1 MSSTIED
8 KQNQIIEEF
17 SVFDDWMDKYAYLI
31 ELGRGLDDLDEAHK
45 IDNNLING
53 CQSRVWLSAE
63 YIDGKIFLAA
73 DSDAILTKGLVAMI
87 VKVYSNE
94 TPTAILGA
102 EPTFIKEIGLE
113 ENLSP
118 TRSNGL
124 TAMLKQIKFYAMAYK
139 AKYES

>member
-1 MSSTIED
+1 
-8 KQNQIIEEF
+8 
-17 SVFDDWMDKYAYLI
+17 
-31 ELGRGLDDLDEAHK
+31 
-45 IDNNLING
+45 
-53 CQSRVWLSAE
+53 
-63 YIDGKIFLAA
+63 
-73 DSDAILTKGLVAMI
+73 MI